1 MISSMATIGR
11 RIEPK
16 PSTTNI
22 SEAIPLLLVPVARQS
37 AVAIPTKFIPRTI
50 FVDAQS
56 LQTNMDSN
64 REALRM
70 KLERRPAQGYL
81 IQRGILPADGG
92 DRRKSVLRSKERD
105 ALKRKIEQRPSK
117 QKLVTQHI
125 LLTASNADP
134 SIQRKAEELKRCKL
148 KDDLNKKLQHRP
160 GPLELITKKILQAD
174 AELEQA
180 IQEGRL
186 LFTKTTQG
194 KEVENEEKQSEMEVI
209 SAAPACAYQRK
220 LPNVCLTKSKVRKK
234 SSQYRTPY
242 DQTLPSPNTRSKL
255 KLQDSASTNYQ
266 DAETINDALVAHGVS
281 YVSDNASLFNNED
294 TREMQSSYD
303 LLLQQQQLFLQW
315 QREVEESRA
324 LGTSQEEEGQ
334 HCPEECATSS
344 ATSPCVTASTQ
355 SSLVGTDCVHNGV
368 QSVISE
374 QMLENQQCCQCS
386 SANYSYSGISSG
398 TVNSMSDNE
407 KPKTRLADYRV
418 QDLKNE
424 CKKRQLPVS
433 GAKPQLLERLRPYE
447 ESILN
452 HCSEVTLMD
461 SSSDLIS
468 ISSPAPDVAV
478 QSNRLPPISNVI
490 SDYAYKHSISPLV
503 QRTQSAQQHS
513 LAVQLPPAQ
522 QQHQVLHL
530 VDANGSVVA
539 TATVPHSVQCCCMSS
554 EYPLTNN
561 ITLNGTIQSTS
572 SIRSQQL
579 LSTTT
584 ELSQNMVQQVQTE
597 PTFSFAQLGSGGQFT
612 LVRTSSVEQLQQQ
625 ASPHVMQTGQQQQ
638 QTQLIQSTL
647 PGNPV
652 LSCRLSGSTTS
663 DHRLTGV
670 SHQVAGTPT
679 HSNQQQTQAQIQHA
693 GTASITR
700 PTVKQ
705 QNCHN
710 QFLICNNITR
720 HNLKDGT
727 SVSQNALCPP
737 LQSAQPHCSPI
748 MADSASG
755 SSPDI
760 PSPPNNSEKVTV
772 KKYPAH
778 VDPSDTTALL
788 SATTLSIHEEM
799 LRFQQRKIEE
809 LQKELHRSQ
818 QQLKHQQQVILAAKK
833 AQQAKRQEDA
843 KLEGNQ
849 QQSEADMWLNQL
861 DIKHLNKFH
870 IQLFLQH
877 KLQQQQMQAQI
888 TEQQNLAST
897 EEKLQEELHV
907 EQAVQDIVRL
917 IKQDA
922 RTALLIVQLLRRYQ
936 LERSH
941 AVVAAASQVGKDQSC
956 ETEVQH
962 NVKIDSNTLEPVTV
976 GTSQHQCGSLADI
989 AIESIQNTSQQKA
1002 SVIVINEDEL
1012 QRYVPTGTPYPKPKS
1027 RKKNNVNRARTDN
1040 ADSQEKISG
1049 SVDMEEIFKQV
1060 LENASKALMESDAE
1074 KRSKTNVV
1082 SSPSCFPEEFQIQ
1095 KVTYSS
1101 LRQQESGS
1109 CRNESNGGSNPTA
1122 LPSCDQLIQPYVT
1135 KTLPTSTPY
1144 STKQN
1149 GIIDDHFVE
1158 VFEEGA
1164 VDVSQTFQYSKNQ
1177 AFDDLMDV
1185 LRDDQAGANDLKS
1198 DNLDFGAGIV
1208 YGSDELATLL
1218 GDDWFRHDCAIPTT
1232 SPNVHNEKVDNIDER
1247 ASNQSDPLIVSF
1259 GHNQIVDQNIAMDW
1273 LDMMLPSPSPD
1284 MDTSGIDSTQ

>member
-1 MISSMATIGR
+1 R
-11 RIEPK
+11 EPK
-16 PSTTNI
+16 KVTF
-22 SEAIPLLLVPVARQS
+22 A
-37 AVAIPTKFIPRTI
+37 
-50 FVDAQS
+50 
-56 LQTNMDSN
+56 
-64 REALRM
+64 ALRV
-70 KLERRPAQGYL
+70 KLERRPAQGHL
-81 IQRGILPADGG
+81 IQRGILPAEGG

-194 KEVENEEKQSEMEVI
+194 KGENEEKQSEMEVI
-209 SAAPACAYQRK
+209 SATPSCAYQRK

-234 SSQYRTPY
+234 GSQYRTPY
-242 DQTLPSPNTRSKL
+242 DQTLPSPNARSKL
-255 KLQDSASTNYQ
+255 KLQDSAGSDYQST
-266 DAETINDALVAHGVS
+266 ETINDALVTHGVS
-281 YVSDNASLFNNED
+281 YVSDNASLLNVGEQNEN
-294 TREMQSSYD
+294 TREIQSSYD

-324 LGTSQEEEGQ
+324 LGTLQEEEGR
-334 HCPEECATSS
+334 HCPDECATSS
-344 ATSPCVTASTQ
+344 ATSPCMTTSAQ
-355 SSLVGTDCVHNGV
+355 SSLIGTDCAQNGV

-374 QMLENQQCCQCS
+374 QMQETQQCCQCS
-386 SANYSYSGISSG
+386 SANFSYSGISSG
-398 TVNSMSDNE
+398 TINSVSDNE
-407 KPKTRLADYRV
+407 KPRTRLADYRV

-452 HCSEVTLMD
+452 HCSGTTLMD
-461 SSSDLIS
+461 PSSDLIS
-468 ISSPAPDVAV
+468 LSSPAPDVSI

-490 SDYAYKHSISPLV
+490 NDYVHKHSISPLI

-513 LAVQLPPAQ
+513 LVVQLPPAQ
-522 QQHQVLHL
+522 QHQHQL
-530 VDANGSVVA
+530 VDASGAVVA
-539 TATVPHSVQCCCMSS
+539 TATVPHNVQCCCMSS
-554 EYPLTNN
+554 EYPLTSD
-561 ITLNGTIQSTS
+561 ITLNGTTTQST
-572 SIRSQQL
+572 SIRSQQQL
-579 LSTTT
+579 SSTTEVT
-584 ELSQNMVQQVQTE
+584 QNMAQQVQTE

-625 ASPHVMQTGQQQQ
+625 ASPHIMHSSQTGHHHHHHQQHQQQQ
-638 QTQLIQSTL
+638 QTQPIQNTV

-652 LSCRLSGSTTS
+652 FNCHLSRSAISPEQRLAGGLHQMTEIPSRST
-663 DHRLTGV
+663 
-670 SHQVAGTPT
+670 HQ
-679 HSNQQQTQAQIQHA
+679 QQQTQAQIQHA
-693 GTASITR
+693 GTGTAVC
-700 PTVKQ
+700 PVVKQ
-705 QNCHN
+705 QNCHS
-710 QFLICNNITR
+710 QFLICNNVTR
-720 HNLKDGT
+720 HNSKDGT
-727 SVSQNALCPP
+727 AVSQNALCPP
-737 LQSAQPHCSPI
+737 LQSAQPHCSPV

-772 KKYPAH
+772 KKHPAH
-778 VDPSDTTALL
+778 IDPSDTSALL

-833 AQQAKRQEDA
+833 A
-843 KLEGNQ
+843 
-849 QQSEADMWLNQL
+849 
-861 DIKHLNKFH
+861 
-870 IQLFLQH
+870 
-877 KLQQQQMQAQI
+877 QAQI

-941 AVVAAASQVGKDQSC
+941 AVAAAAQVTEDQSC
-956 ETEVQH
+956 GTEVQH
-962 NVKIDSNTLEPVTV
+962 SVQVDPNTLEPVTV
-976 GTSQHQCGSLADI
+976 VTSQHQCVSLADI
-989 AIESIQNTSQQKA
+989 AMESIQNTSQQKTGVT
-1002 SVIVINEDEL
+1002 VIIEDEL
-1012 QRYVPTGTPYPKPKS
+1012 QRYAQTSTSHSKPKT
-1027 RKKNNVNRARTDN
+1027 KA
-1040 ADSQEKISG
+1040 ADSHEKISG

-1060 LENASKALMESDAE
+1060 LENASKALLESDAK
-1074 KRSKTNVV
+1074 KRSKTDLI
-1082 SSPSCFPEEFQIQ
+1082 SSPSCFSDEFQIQ
-1095 KVTYSS
+1095 KTATSS
-1101 LRQQESGS
+1101 PLGQHENDN
-1109 CRNESNGGSNPTA
+1109 CRIEGNDSSNSTA
-1122 LPSCDQLIQPYVT
+1122 LPSCDQLMQPYVS
-1135 KTLPTSTPY
+1135 KTSPASTVY
-1144 STKQN
+1144 SAKQRMET
-1149 GIIDDHFVE
+1149 GMTDGHFEEHVE

-1164 VDVSQTFQYSKNQ
+1164 VDASQTFHYSKNQ

-1198 DNLDFGAGIV
+1198 NLDFGTGTV

-1218 GDDWFRHDCAIPTT
+1218 GDDWFQHDCAIPAT
-1232 SPNVHNEKVDNIDER
+1232 SVCSQATEQYTPDVLNEKTNNQDEQT
-1247 ASNQSDPLIVSF
+1247 SNQNDPLMVSF
-1259 GHNQIVDQNIAMDW
+1259 DHNQVVDQNMGMDW

-1284 MDTSGIDSTQ
+1284 MDTSGTDLIQ

>member
-1 MISSMATIGR
+1 MVVKGFFLPGQYLNIVLIS
-11 RIEPK
+11 
-16 PSTTNI
+16 
-22 SEAIPLLLVPVARQS
+22 AIFSPHLLLPGS
-37 AVAIPTKFIPRTI
+37 
-50 FVDAQS
+50 D
-56 LQTNMDSN
+56 
-64 REALRM
+64 
-70 KLERRPAQGYL
+70 GY
-81 IQRGILPADGG
+81 DETEGG

-125 LLTASNADP
+125 LLTASNTDP

-186 LFTKTTQG
+186 LFTKTTQRKG
-194 KEVENEEKQSEMEVI
+194 GENEEKQSEMEVI
-209 SAAPACAYQRK
+209 SATPACVYQRK
-220 LPNVCLTKSKVRKK
+220 LPNVCLAKSKVRKK
-234 SSQYRTPY
+234 GSQYRTPY
-242 DQTLPSPNTRSKL
+242 DQTLLSPNARSKL
-255 KLQDSASTNYQ
+255 KLQDSATTDYQ
-266 DAETINDALVAHGVS
+266 SAETINDALMTHGVS
-281 YVSDNASLFNNED
+281 YVSDNASLLSVGEQNEN
-294 TREMQSSYD
+294 TRELQSSYD

-324 LGTSQEEEGQ
+324 LGTSQEEEGR
-334 HCPEECATSS
+334 HCLDECVTSS
-344 ATSPCVTASTQ
+344 ATSPCMATSAQ
-355 SSLVGTDCVHNGV
+355 SSLVGSDCVQNGV

-374 QMLENQQCCQCS
+374 QIQETQQCCQCS
-386 SANYSYSGISSG
+386 N
-398 TVNSMSDNE
+398 
-407 KPKTRLADYRV
+407 YRV

-452 HCSEVTLMD
+452 HCGGTTLTD

-468 ISSPAPDVAV
+468 VSPPAPDVAT

-490 SDYAYKHSISPLV
+490 SDYGHKHSISSLV

-513 LAVQLPPAQ
+513 LVVQLPPAQ
-522 QQHQVLHL
+522 HQHQVLHL
-530 VDANGSVVA
+530 VDANGAVVA

-554 EYPLTNN
+554 EYPLTTN
-561 ITLNGTIQSTS
+561 ITLNGTTTQSTGV
-572 SIRSQQL
+572 RLHQQL
-579 LSTTT
+579 SATT
-584 ELSQNMVQQVQTE
+584 EVTQNVVQQMQTE

-625 ASPHVMQTGQQQQ
+625 SPHVMHSSQAGQHHHQQQ
-638 QTQLIQSTL
+638 QTQLIQGTM
-647 PGNPV
+647 PANPV
-652 LSCRLSGSTTS
+652 LSCHLSRSS
-663 DHRLTGV
+663 SSPDQRLTGA
-670 SHQVAGTPT
+670 SHQITGTSRST
-679 HSNQQQTQAQIQHA
+679 QQQQTQAQIQHA
-693 GTASITR
+693 GTGTATCSG
-700 PTVKQ
+700 VKQ
-705 QNCHN
+705 QNCHS
-710 QFLICNNITR
+710 QFIICNNVTR
-720 HNLKDGT
+720 HNSKDET
-727 SVSQNALCPP
+727 VVSQNALCPP

-760 PSPPNNSEKVTV
+760 PSPPNNAEKVAV

-778 VDPSDTTALL
+778 IDPSDTSALL

-833 AQQAKRQEDA
+833 AQQAKRQEDGH
-843 KLEGNQ
+843 LEGSQ
-849 QQSEADMWLNQL
+849 QQSEADLWLNQL

-941 AVVAAASQVGKDQSC
+941 AVAAAAQITEDQSC

-962 NVKIDSNTLEPVTV
+962 SGKVDSNTVEPVAV
-976 GTSQHQCGSLADI
+976 VTSQHQCASLTDI
-989 AIESIQNTSQQKA
+989 TMESVQNTPQQKA
-1002 SVIVINEDEL
+1002 GLIIISEDEL
-1012 QRYVPTGTPYPKPKS
+1012 QRYVPTSTPHPKPKS
-1027 RKKNNVNRARTDN
+1027 RKKNNVSRAKTDN
-1040 ADSQEKISG
+1040 ADPQEKISAN
-1049 SVDMEEIFKQV
+1049 VDMEEIFKQV
-1060 LENASKALMESDAE
+1060 MENASKALMESDAK

-1082 SSPSCFPEEFQIQ
+1082 SSPSYFSEEFQIQ
-1095 KVTYSS
+1095 KATSS
-1101 LRQQESGS
+1101 PLRQQEKDS
-1109 CRNESNGGSNPTA
+1109 CRMEGNSGSNPTA
-1122 LPSCDQLIQPYVT
+1122 LPSCDQLIQPYVA
-1135 KTLPTSTPY
+1135 KTPRASTPC
-1144 STKQN
+1144 SAKQRMETDMTN
-1149 GIIDDHFVE
+1149 ICFKEHVE
-1158 VFEEGA
+1158 IFKEGA
-1164 VDVSQTFQYSKNQ
+1164 VDALQTFQYSKNQ

-1185 LRDDQAGANDLKS
+1185 LRDDQAGIDDLKS
-1198 DNLDFGAGIV
+1198 NNLDFGTGTV
-1208 YGSDELATLL
+1208 YGSDELVTLL
-1218 GDDWFRHDCAIPTT
+1218 GDDWFQQDCAIPATPVCLQTT
-1232 SPNVHNEKVDNIDER
+1232 EQCTVNSPGVINEKTDNLDER
-1247 ASNQSDPLIVSF
+1247 TSNQNDPLIVSF
-1259 GHNQIVDQNIAMDW
+1259 DHNQAVDQNIGMDW

-1284 MDTSGIDSTQ
+1284 MNSSGVDSIQ

>member
-1 MISSMATIGR
+1 MFSQVNNYRFCVSEQINNISSFYV
-11 RIEPK
+11 
-16 PSTTNI
+16 S
-22 SEAIPLLLVPVARQS
+22 
-37 AVAIPTKFIPRTI
+37 
-50 FVDAQS
+50 
-56 LQTNMDSN
+56 
-64 REALRM
+64 
-70 KLERRPAQGYL
+70 
-81 IQRGILPADGG
+81 ADGG

-186 LFTKTTQG
+186 LFTKTTQR

-220 LPNVCLTKSKVRKK
+220 LPNVCLAKSKVRKK

-255 KLQDSASTNYQ
+255 KLQDSASTDYQ

-355 SSLVGTDCVHNGV
+355 SSLVDTDCVHNGV

-398 TVNSMSDNE
+398 TVNFMSDNE
-407 KPKTRLADYRV
+407 KPRTRLADYRV

-452 HCSEVTLMD
+452 HCSGVTLMD

-638 QTQLIQSTL
+638 QTQLIESTL

-670 SHQVAGTPT
+670 SHQVTGTPT

-720 HNLKDGT
+720 HNLKDGI

-1247 ASNQSDPLIVSF
+1247 ASSLNQNDPLIVSF
-1259 GHNQIVDQNIAMDW
+1259 GHNQIVDQNIGMDW

>member
-1 MISSMATIGR
+1 MLSKIGGAGKFYEKTFCSAITGSDCRNKRARSFILHHVQSS
-11 RIEPK
+11 
-16 PSTTNI
+16 
-22 SEAIPLLLVPVARQS
+22 LLIV
-37 AVAIPTKFIPRTI
+37 T
-50 FVDAQS
+50 
-56 LQTNMDSN
+56 
-64 REALRM
+64 E
-70 KLERRPAQGYL
+70 
-81 IQRGILPADGG
+81 GG

-194 KEVENEEKQSEMEVI
+194 KGENEEKQSEMEVI
-209 SAAPACAYQRK
+209 SATPSCAYQRK

-234 SSQYRTPY
+234 GSQYRTPY
-242 DQTLPSPNTRSKL
+242 DQTLPSPNARSKL
-255 KLQDSASTNYQ
+255 KLQDSAGTDYQST
-266 DAETINDALVAHGVS
+266 ETINDALVTHGVS
-281 YVSDNASLFNNED
+281 YVSDNASLLNVGEQSEN
-294 TREMQSSYD
+294 TREIQSSYD

-324 LGTSQEEEGQ
+324 LGTSQEEEGR
-334 HCPEECATSS
+334 HCPDECATSS
-344 ATSPCVTASTQ
+344 ATSPCITTSVQ
-355 SSLVGTDCVHNGV
+355 SSLIGTDGAQNGV
-368 QSVISE
+368 QSVMSE
-374 QMLENQQCCQCS
+374 QMQETQQCCQCS
-386 SANYSYSGISSG
+386 SANFNYSGISSG
-398 TVNSMSDNE
+398 TINSVNDNE
-407 KPKTRLADYRV
+407 KPRIRLADYRV

-452 HCSEVTLMD
+452 HNNGITLMD
-461 SSSDLIS
+461 PSSDLIS
-468 ISSPAPDVAV
+468 VSSPAPDVS
-478 QSNRLPPISNVI
+478 SNRLPPISNVI
-490 SDYAYKHSISPLV
+490 NDYVHKHSISPLI

-513 LAVQLPPAQ
+513 LVVQLPPAQ
-522 QQHQVLHL
+522 QHQHQVLHL
-530 VDANGSVVA
+530 VDASGAVVA
-539 TATVPHSVQCCCMSS
+539 TATVPHNVQCCCMSS
-554 EYPLTNN
+554 EYPLTSD
-561 ITLNGTIQSTS
+561 ITLNSTTIQSTS
-572 SIRSQQL
+572 IRSQQQL
-579 LSTTT
+579 SSTTEVT
-584 ELSQNMVQQVQTE
+584 QNVTQQVQTE

-625 ASPHVMQTGQQQQ
+625 TSSHIMHSSQTGQHNHHHHQQQQ
-638 QTQLIQSTL
+638 QTQPIQNTM

-652 LSCRLSGSTTS
+652 FNCHLSRSAISPEQRLAGGIHQMTGIPSRST
-663 DHRLTGV
+663 
-670 SHQVAGTPT
+670 HQQ
-679 HSNQQQTQAQIQHA
+679 HQTQAQIQHA
-693 GTASITR
+693 GTGTAIC
-700 PTVKQ
+700 PVLKQ
-705 QNCHN
+705 QNCHS
-710 QFLICNNITR
+710 QFLICNNVTR
-720 HNLKDGT
+720 HNSKDGT
-727 SVSQNALCPP
+727 TVSQNALCPP
-737 LQSAQPHCSPI
+737 LQSPQPHCSPV

-772 KKYPAH
+772 KKHPAH
-778 VDPSDTTALL
+778 IDPSDTSALL

-843 KLEGNQ
+843 QLEGNQ
-849 QQSEADMWLNQL
+849 QQSEADLWLNQL

-877 KLQQQQMQAQI
+877 KLQQQQMQAK
-888 TEQQNLAST
+888 QQNLAST

-941 AVVAAASQVGKDQSC
+941 AVAAAAQVTEDQSC

-962 NVKIDSNTLEPVTV
+962 SVQVDPNTLEPVTV
-976 GTSQHQCGSLADI
+976 VTSQHQCVSLADI
-989 AIESIQNTSQQKA
+989 SMESIQNTSQQKTGA
-1002 SVIVINEDEL
+1002 TVIIEDEL
-1012 QRYVPTGTPYPKPKS
+1012 QRYAPTSIPHSKPKS
-1027 RKKNNVNRARTDN
+1027 RKKNIVSRQVLQLSLLLAKA
-1040 ADSQEKISG
+1040 ADSHEKISG

-1060 LENASKALMESDAE
+1060 LENASKALLESDAE
-1074 KRSKTNVV
+1074 KRSKTDLI
-1082 SSPSCFPEEFQIQ
+1082 SSPSCFSEEFEIQ
-1095 KVTYSS
+1095 KAAVSS
-1101 LRQQESGS
+1101 PRQHENDN
-1109 CRNESNGGSNPTA
+1109 CRIEGNNGSNSTA
-1122 LPSCDQLIQPYVT
+1122 LPSCDQLMQPYVS
-1135 KTLPTSTPY
+1135 KTSPASTIY
-1144 STKQN
+1144 SAKQRMETDMTD
-1149 GIIDDHFVE
+1149 GHFEEHVE
-1158 VFEEGA
+1158 VFEEGT
-1164 VDVSQTFQYSKNQ
+1164 VDASQTFQYSKNQ

-1198 DNLDFGAGIV
+1198 NNLDFGTGTA

-1218 GDDWFRHDCAIPTT
+1218 GDDWFQHDCAIPAT
-1232 SPNVHNEKVDNIDER
+1232 SPDVLNEKTDNLDER
-1247 ASNQSDPLIVSF
+1247 PPNQNDSLMVSF
-1259 GHNQIVDQNIAMDW
+1259 DHNQVADQNIGMDW

-1284 MDTSGIDSTQ
+1284 MDTGGTDLIH

>member
-1 MISSMATIGR
+1 MKHFRNFVLCPTIH
-11 RIEPK
+11 IF
-16 PSTTNI
+16 N
-22 SEAIPLLLVPVARQS
+22 VA
-37 AVAIPTKFIPRTI
+37 
-50 FVDAQS
+50 
-56 LQTNMDSN
+56 
-64 REALRM
+64 
-70 KLERRPAQGYL
+70 
-81 IQRGILPADGG
+81 ADGG

-186 LFTKTTQG
+186 LFTKTSQRKG
-194 KEVENEEKQSEMEVI
+194 AENEEKQSEMEVI
-209 SAAPACAYQRK
+209 SATPACAYQRK
-220 LPNVCLTKSKVRKK
+220 LPNVCLAKSKVRKK

-242 DQTLPSPNTRSKL
+242 DQTLPSPNARSKL
-255 KLQDSASTNYQ
+255 KLQDSASTDYQ

-281 YVSDNASLFNNED
+281 YVSDNASLFNISEQNED

-315 QREVEESRA
+315 QREVEKSRA

-334 HCPEECATSS
+334 HCPEECVASS
-344 ATSPCVTASTQ
+344 ATSPCVAASTQ
-355 SSLVGTDCVHNGV
+355 SSLVGTDCVQNGV

-374 QMLENQQCCQCS
+374 QMLENQHCCQCS
-386 SANYSYSGISSG
+386 SANFSYSGISSG
-398 TVNSMSDNE
+398 TVNSVSDNE
-407 KPKTRLADYRV
+407 KPRTRLADYRV

-452 HCSEVTLMD
+452 HCSGTTLMD

-468 ISSPAPDVAV
+468 VSSPAPDVAV

-490 SDYAYKHSISPLV
+490 SDYAHKHSISPLV
-503 QRTQSAQQHS
+503 QRTQSTQQHS
-513 LAVQLPPAQ
+513 LVVQLPPAQ

-530 VDANGSVVA
+530 VDANGAVVA

-561 ITLNGTIQSTS
+561 ITLNGTTTQSTT

-584 ELSQNMVQQVQTE
+584 ELSQNMMQQVQTE

-612 LVRTSSVEQLQQQ
+612 LVRTSSVEQLQHQ
-625 ASPHVMQTGQQQQ
+625 ASPHVMQTGQQQQQQ

-652 LSCRLSGSTTS
+652 LSCHLSGSTTS
-663 DHRLTGV
+663 DQRLTGV
-670 SHQVAGTPT
+670 SHQVTETPT
-679 HSNQQQTQAQIQHA
+679 HSNQQQTQTQIQHA
-693 GTASITR
+693 GTATIIR
-700 PTVKQ
+700 PTIKQ

-737 LQSAQPHCSPI
+737 LQSAQPHCSPV

-760 PSPPNNSEKVTV
+760 PSPPNNSEKITV

-778 VDPSDTTALL
+778 IDPSDTSALL

-833 AQQAKRQEDA
+833 A
-843 KLEGNQ
+843 
-849 QQSEADMWLNQL
+849 
-861 DIKHLNKFH
+861 
-870 IQLFLQH
+870 
-877 KLQQQQMQAQI
+877 QAQI

-941 AVVAAASQVGKDQSC
+941 AVVAAASQVSEDQSC

-962 NVKIDSNTLEPVTV
+962 SVKVDSNTLEPVTV
-976 GTSQHQCGSLADI
+976 ATSQHQCGSLADI
-989 AIESIQNTSQQKA
+989 ATESIQNTSQQKA
-1002 SVIVINEDEL
+1002 SVIVISEDEL
-1012 QRYVPTGTPYPKPKS
+1012 QRYVPTSTPYPKPK
-1027 RKKNNVNRARTDN
+1027 N
-1040 ADSQEKISG
+1040 SQEKISG

-1095 KVTYSS
+1095 KVTFSS

-1109 CRNESNGGSNPTA
+1109 CRNEGNGGSNPTA
-1122 LPSCDQLIQPYVT
+1122 LPSCDQLIQPYVA
-1135 KTLPTSTPY
+1135 KTPQTSISY

-1149 GIIDDHFVE
+1149 GMTGDHFEEQVE

-1177 AFDDLMDV
+1177 AFDDLMD
-1185 LRDDQAGANDLKS
+1185 
-1198 DNLDFGAGIV
+1198 
-1208 YGSDELATLL
+1208 
-1218 GDDWFRHDCAIPTT
+1218 
-1232 SPNVHNEKVDNIDER
+1232 PNVHNEKVDNLDEQT
-1247 ASNQSDPLIVSF
+1247 SSLNHNDPLIVSF
-1259 GHNQIVDQNIAMDW
+1259 DHNQVVDQSIGMDW

-1284 MDTSGIDSTQ
+1284 MDTSGINSTQ